1 MEIARGRSFGITEVF
16 AERMSYFIAI
26 TGKGGTGKTTTAA
39 LLVKLLVG
47 RRCRPVF
54 AVDADPNTCLDAAL
68 GVRVNQTLGQARE
81 ETRELASKGLVSGI
95 SKQELLE
102 MKIAECM
109 VEADDFD
116 LIAMG
121 RPEGPGCYCYANNV
135 LKEVLS
141 QKSSQYP
148 FVILDN
154 EAGLENLSRRIIQ
167 KADLLVFLADPS
179 HQGLT
184 TVKRLYD
191 LAQEMKVQ
199 YRQLAI
205 IVNRLSDGELPLY
218 SEEIKSAT
226 GADWVIGLPEN
237 AELAELGRNGR
248 GVWPLSPS
256 NPVAQ
261 RLGQFLTNAGIPPPK
276 GESQR

>member
-1 MEIARGRSFGITEVF
+1 
-16 AERMSYFIAI
+16 MSYFIAI

-256 NPVAQ
+256 NPVAE
-261 RLGQFLTNAGIPPPK
+261 RLSQFLTNAGIPPLK